1 MVSAHS
7 RLTASRGLVVDGT
20 ATVEAGRFTEYR
32 AAGEMS
38 EDEDDVEDEEE
49 GRGVVGV
56 VGNPVEEG
64 E

>member
-1 MVSAHS
+1 M
-7 RLTASRGLVVDGT
+7 VDGT

-32 AAGEMS
+32 TAGEMS

>member
-1 MVSAHS
+1 M
-7 RLTASRGLVVDGT
+7 VDGT
-20 ATVEAGRFTEYR
+20 AAVEAGRFTEYR

-56 VGNPVEEG
+56 VGNPVEDG

>member
-20 ATVEAGRFTEYR
+20 AAVEAGRFTEYR
-32 AAGEMS
+32 TAGEMS

-49 GRGVVGV
+49 GGGVVGV
-56 VGNPVEEG
+56 VGNPVDEAE
-64 E
+64 